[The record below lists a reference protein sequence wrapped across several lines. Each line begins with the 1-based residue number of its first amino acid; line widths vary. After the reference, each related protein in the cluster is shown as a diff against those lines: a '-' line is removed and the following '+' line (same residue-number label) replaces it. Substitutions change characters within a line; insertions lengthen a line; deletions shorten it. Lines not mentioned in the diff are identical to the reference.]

1 MSDESIR
8 LLITVI
14 PAAGTL
20 LFTARYVWQ
29 LQQAVTARFEH
40 LLQVLREDIVGLERR
55 NAAQDVTIIRLEG
68 QLSVERDARRADNH
82 QHNEAMNAMTETVAS
97 LRRQLAQFTPPYG
110 TPPTIKENP

>member
-8 LLITVI
+8 LLITAI

-29 LQQAVTARFEH
+29 IQKAVTARFEH
-40 LLQVLREDIVGLERR
+40 LLHVLREDIVNLERR
-55 NAAQDVTIIRLEG
+55 NAVQDATIVRLEG

-82 QHNEAMNAMTETVAS
+82 RCDEALTE
-97 LRRQLAQFTPPYG
+97 LRRRLAQLTPPFG
-110 TPPTIKENP
+110 IPPTTKEGPS

>member
-55 NAAQDVTIIRLEG
+55 NAAQDITIVRLEG
-68 QLSVERDARRADNH
+68 QLSVERDARRADNARSDR
-82 QHNEAMNAMTETVAS
+82 QIIE
-97 LRRQLAQFTPPYG
+97 LRRQLAKFTPPYG